1 MPDEISPTPEPAP
14 GPQTSA
20 DLGTGSTINIAD
32 EFGTAKRNLPSGKIV
47 GIVLA
52 ALVVVAGIFAFVQR
66 AKPQGQGSL
75 DFVSVADMGDGKSIM
90 VAATVTLQNSG
101 QKPLWI
107 HTIGA
112 TLLPAT
118 GGELKDTAASAVDFD
133 RYFQALPTLKEHA
146 TQALLPEMKLM
157 PGEQRK
163 GTVVVSFP
171 VTSEAFNQKKGFKV
185 VIQPYDQPVPIEL
198 GQ

>member
-1 MPDEISPTPEPAP
+1 MADEIPMTPQTPPA
-14 GPQTSA
+14 PQTSS
-20 DLGTGSTINIAD
+20 DLGAGSTINIGD
-32 EFGTAKRNLPSGKIV
+32 EFGTAKRNLPPAKIV
-47 GIVLA
+47 AIVLA
-52 ALVVVAGIFAFVQR
+52 ALVVAAGMFAFTQR

-75 DFVSVADMGDGKSIM
+75 DFVSVADMPDGKSIM

-107 HTIGA
+107 HAIGG
-112 TLLPAT
+112 TLVRAD
-118 GGELKDTAASAVDFD
+118 GKEVKDTAASAVDFD
-133 RYFQALPTLKEHA
+133 RYFQALPTLEEHA
-146 TQALLPEMKLM
+146 TEALLPETKLM
-157 PGEQRK
+157 PGEHRK

-171 VTSEAFNQKKGFKV
+171 VTQVDFNQKKSFKV

>member
-1 MPDEISPTPEPAP
+1 MADETSNTPETAS
-14 GPQTSA
+14 GAQTSA

-47 GIVLA
+47 AIVLA
-52 ALVVVAGIFAFVQR
+52 VLVVVAGIFAFVQR

-112 TLLPAT
+112 TRLPAT
-118 GGELKDTAASAVDFD
+118 GGEIKDTAASAVDFD

-171 VTSEAFNQKKGFKV
+171 VTSAAFNQKKGFKV